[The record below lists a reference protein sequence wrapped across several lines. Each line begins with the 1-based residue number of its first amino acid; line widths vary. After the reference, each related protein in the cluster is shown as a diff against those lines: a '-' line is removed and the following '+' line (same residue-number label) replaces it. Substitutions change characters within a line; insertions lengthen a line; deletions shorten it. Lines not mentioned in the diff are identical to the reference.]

1 MLENIDN
8 DLNKII
14 SDISVEKLSTP
25 NFVPGISPI
34 PVTGKVIDKSD
45 LLNLVD
51 SSLDAWFT
59 SGRYTEEFEKKLSKF
74 LGIRHCLFVNSG
86 SSANLLAITALKI
99 FNELKD
105 GDEIITSA
113 VGFPTTINPII
124 QNNLVPVL
132 IDAEINTYNINVDL
146 IEKSIT
152 KKTKGIVIAHTLGNP
167 FELEKINELCE
178 KYNLFLME
186 DNCDSFGSTYDNQY
200 TGTFGDISTLSFYPA
215 HHITTGEGGAV
226 LTNKPKLKKILESLR
241 DWGRDCY
248 CPPGHD
254 NTCKKRYDWQLGGLP
269 HGYDHKY
276 IYSNI
281 GYNLKS
287 SDMQAALGCSQ
298 IDKLPEF
305 ITKRKENFE
314 YLLNKFN
321 TLDEFLLPGKSKK
334 ADPSWFGF
342 PLSIKKDSQIKRVEL
357 LKFYEERNIGT
368 RLLFGG
374 NLAIQPAYEN
384 TEFKI
389 PDKLEVSEY
398 ILNNT
403 FWLGVYPGITNEMLD
418 FVFESTCEFLKDNQ

>member
-1 MLENIDN
+1 MLENIDS

-86 SSANLLAITALKI
+86 SSANLLAVTALKI
-99 FNELKD
+99 FNELED

-186 DNCDSFGSTYDNQY
+186 DNCDSFGSTYNDQY

-314 YLLNKFN
+314 YILNKFK
-321 TLDEFLLPGKSKK
+321 TLDQFLLPGKNKK

-342 PLSIKKDSQIKRVEL
+342 PLSIKEDSQIKRVEL